1 MSCCPHPQRV
11 DAPVDGVLHDHGL
24 RFRRLPG
31 AVCLTCRDVSV
42 PAVDA
47 SAGLERA
54 IRRCLSGDP
63 SGLTILKADASPSA
77 QTSSP
82 LDEGSPPA
90 PGDGSEGDGSDGA
103 RPARLDVAL
112 GPNAGLVVEN
122 LPGAWIPET
131 RTAILPDRG
140 HALRRRLA
148 RLSGPGNGT
157 LVPSFAYE
165 TPSHPRSVQFEVTT
179 RCNLRCGYCTH
190 RHLPTKAD
198 ASTESWRSIL
208 DRVDVAHLDNVDF
221 TGLGEP
227 VLHPELPDMVAEIHA
242 RGTPTDVRVVTNGT
256 ALSPSRFRPLCEAGI
271 TSIAFSIDSLDP
283 DRFARSRGGAR
294 LAKVLRNLEALV
306 DYRKTA
312 GLHDVR
318 IKIKAVLIDDPYEEA
333 EQLLAYSA
341 RLGLEMPHF
350 SCLDP
355 REAVQ
360 DHYQEAE
367 WLEDEWS
374 EEQGAELLAWAGRRW
389 TELTGTTDAATND
402 ARDGRPPHALRFS
415 HPMLAPPPSLCR
427 WAVDAAYVSLN
438 GDMLSCCEQMM
449 DLPRRPW
456 SSIHDGGLAETWMG
470 DLFWSYRLPL
480 ALGHVPRGCA
490 GCTWAPDGRA
500 VTCQT
505 AAAS

>member
-1 MSCCPHPQRV
+1 MPCCSHPQRV
-11 DAPVDGVLHDHGL
+11 DAPVDGVLHDRGL

-31 AVCLTCRDVSV
+31 TVCLTCRDVSV
-42 PAVDA
+42 PDVEA
-47 SAGLERA
+47 SASLERA
-54 IRRCLSGDP
+54 IRQCLSGDP

-77 QTSSP
+77 QRSRP
-82 LDEGSPPA
+82 LDEGHLPS
-90 PGDGSEGDGSDGA
+90 PGDGML
-103 RPARLDVAL
+103 PALLDVAI
-112 GPNAGLVVEN
+112 GPNAGLVAEH
-122 LPGAWIPET
+122 LPGAWYPHAQ
-131 RTAILPDRG
+131 TAVLPDQGR
-140 HALRRRLA
+140 ALRRRLSQISA
-148 RLSGPGNGT
+148 PGNGT
-157 LVPSFAYE
+157 LVPSFTYE

-198 ASTESWRSIL
+198 ASTEAWRSIL
-208 DRVDVAHLDNVDF
+208 DRVDFSYVDNVDF

-306 DYRKTA
+306 DYREQA
-312 GLHDVR
+312 GLHDLR
-318 IKIKAVLIDDPYEEA
+318 IKIKAVLIDDPYAEA
-333 EQLLAYSA
+333 EQLLEYSA

-374 EEQGAELLAWAGRRW
+374 EEQGADLLVWAGRRW
-389 TELTGTTDAATND
+389 AEETGAPASSTDGST
-402 ARDGRPPHALRFS
+402 DGSRGPSPTGLRFS
-415 HPMLAPPPSLCR
+415 HPMLAPPSSLCR
-427 WAVDAAYVSLN
+427 WAVDAAYISLD

-449 DLPRRPW
+449 DLPRRAW
-456 SSIHDGGLAETWMG
+456 SSIHDSSLSETWTG
-470 DLFWSYRLPL
+470 DLLWSYRLPL
-480 ALGHVPRGCA
+480 ALGRVPLGCA
-490 GCTWAPDGRA
+490 GCTWAPNGPA
-500 VTCQT
+500 VARTP
-505 AAAS
+505 AATS